1 MKDQLVNKE
10 ESREKYIK
18 EKKIKTR
25 YSVKGRTFSVNLD
38 DVQLPSGR
46 ITERIKVFH
55 PDAVAIIPFI
65 DDNTVILVRQWR
77 YSIERETLEI
87 PAGKLNKGESLEECL
102 QRELMEETGY
112 KAGKIEHLLS
122 YAPAIGYSDEILH
135 IFAGYDLENIAGTE
149 INSDEITRIEKIS
162 IDDLQDRIHRN
173 EVYDGKTII
182 ALAVVQG
189 KIAKNS
195 FTLRGKSNDI

>member
-1 MKDQLVNKE
+1 MNDQPVNKE
-10 ESREKYIK
+10 ESNDTYIK

-25 YSVKGRTFSVNLD
+25 YSIKGRSFSVNLD
-38 DVQLPSGR
+38 DVLLPSGR

-55 PDAVAIIPFI
+55 PDAVAILPFL

-87 PAGKLNKGESLEECL
+87 PAGKLDKGENLEECL
-102 QRELMEETGY
+102 HRELMEETGY
-112 KAGKIEHLLS
+112 KAGRIEHLLS

-135 IFAGYDLENIAGTE
+135 IFAGYDLEKLTGME
-149 INSDEITRIEKIS
+149 INSDEITKTEIIS
-162 IDDLQDRIHRN
+162 IDDLLERIHRN
-173 EVYDGKTII
+173 EIYDGKTII

-195 FTLRGKSNDI
+195 FALRGKSSDF